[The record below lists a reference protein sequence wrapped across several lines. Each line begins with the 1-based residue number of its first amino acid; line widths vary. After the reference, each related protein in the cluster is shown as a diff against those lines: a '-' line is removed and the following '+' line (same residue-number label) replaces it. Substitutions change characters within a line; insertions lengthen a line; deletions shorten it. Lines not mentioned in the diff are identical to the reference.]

1 VALTTVTS
9 LPDYNSGFT
18 NPVTLLKDTNGF
30 TTVGAVAGV
39 VTAGVGGAVAL
50 ASEPELLV
58 EGALLTGLFLYLGHK
73 ETKGEYFLPFLH
85 SDEEKATKKAKS
97 DRRRAAQAAKSLAEA
112 TDTVPE
118 TSVSVTAV
126 PA

>member
-1 VALTTVTS
+1 MALTTVTS
-9 LPDYNSGFT
+9 LPVYHSGFT

-39 VTAGVGGAVAL
+39 VTAGVGSAVAL
-50 ASEPELLV
+50 AAEPELLV
-58 EGALLTGLFLYLGHK
+58 EGALLSGLFCYLGYK
-73 ETKGEYFLPFLH
+73 EDKGEYFFPFLH

-97 DRRRAAQAAKSLAEA
+97 DRRRAAKASKSLAEA
-112 TDTVPE
+112 TDTVTE